1 LDNGDDRERRRELC
15 DFLKY
20 ARSRISPREAGIKAL
35 GPRRVPGLRRNEVAG
50 LCGVSTDWY
59 TWFEMGRPSVTVS
72 PRFVGTV
79 ARVLRL
85 RTDET
90 VYLFSL
96 AISEIPCLPSP
107 VRDEVEAALESIVSD
122 WDDPRPDRVAPR
134 FERCDELPLGIYCT
148 TPRGE
153 ILYANRSLTGLLG
166 YRSMSAYRKLDVEA
180 DLYISPGER
189 KRWQAKIAAEGRL
202 RGVPTKVRRA
212 DGRRVELLD
221 SARAIRSADGIV
233 THYVGVW
240 EAN

>member
-1 LDNGDDRERRRELC
+1 MEDGDDRNRRRELG

-20 ARSRISPREAGIKAL
+20 ARSRISPLEAGIEPL

-96 AISEIPCLPSP
+96 AISEMPCLPSP
-107 VRDEVEAALESIVSD
+107 VREETESALESIVSG
-122 WDDPRPDRVAPR
+122 WHDPGPHRVAAR

-166 YRSMSAYRKLDVEA
+166 YRSMSAYLRLDVET
-180 DLYISPGER
+180 DLYFSPPER
-189 KRWQAKIAAEGRL
+189 KRWQTRIAAAGSL

-212 DGRRVELLD
+212 DGRRVVLLD
-221 SARAIRSADGIV
+221 SARAIRAGDTV
-233 THYVGVW
+233 THYVGIW
-240 EAN
+240 EPT